1 MKTTL
6 RAVSAFFLL
15 TAATLCLPVIAW
27 AQDPLADKFKI
38 EVGSFFVTRASTT
51 VELSASIPPITVGT
65 RVDFEQDLDIS
76 DRDTVPRIDGYY
88 RFGKR
93 SRVDFTYFKIDRD
106 GTVATPFDIDF
117 GDAFFPAGTA
127 VTSFFDEEVIKAS
140 YGLSFYNVPKAEL
153 GISAG
158 LFVSDISVGISTVP
172 GGASEKGT
180 VTAPLPVIGA
190 YFRYEMPK
198 RWRFVGRADFF
209 YLQFDDFEGNLIDL
223 RLNVEHRT
231 WKNVGFGFGLN
242 VIGTNLEV
250 DDRDFRGE
258 YDSTLSG
265 VQAYVFTAFGK
276 ARYQQ

>member
-1 MKTTL
+1 MSPPIL
-6 RAVSAFFLL
+6 VH
-15 TAATLCLPVIAW
+15 
-27 AQDPLADKFKI
+27 AQDALPDKFKI
-38 EVGSFFVTRASTT
+38 DVGVFFVTEIDTT
-51 VELSASIPPITVGT
+51 VSITPTGAAAGVGAL
-65 RVDFEQDLDIS
+65 VEFEDVFGLGNS
-76 DRDTVPRIDGYY
+76 ERVPRIDGYY

-106 GTVATPFDIDF
+106 GTVVTPFDIDF

-158 LFVSDISVGISTVP
+158 LFVSDISVGVSTVP
-172 GGASEKGT
+172 GGASDKGT

-198 RWRFVGRADFF
+198 RWRFVGKVDFF
-209 YLQFDDFEGNLIDL
+209 YLEFDDFEGNLIDL
-223 RLNVEHRT
+223 RLNVEHQT

-242 VIGTNLEV
+242 AIGTNLEV

-258 YDSTLSG
+258 FDSTLQG